1 MLANVHVSA
10 ERFHRVTFQGGF
22 KGSFQP
28 FTERRFIMAVQT
40 FALGNVV
47 ITPNALGQLTPAD
60 IQLGLQRHQ
69 SGDWGDLGQ
78 EDWQENDHALRTGL
92 RLLSSYRSAGG
103 ATFWIITEA
112 SRQITTVLMP
122 DDY

>member
-1 MLANVHVSA
+1 
-10 ERFHRVTFQGGF
+10 
-22 KGSFQP
+22 
-28 FTERRFIMAVQT
+28 MAVQCAS
-40 FALGNVV
+40 FQLGSVV

-69 SGDWGDLGQ
+69 AGDWGDLGE
-78 EDWQENDHALRTGL
+78 EDWQENDNALRTGR

-103 ATFWIITEA
+103 VAFWIITEA
-112 SRQITTVLMP
+112 DRSATTLLMP